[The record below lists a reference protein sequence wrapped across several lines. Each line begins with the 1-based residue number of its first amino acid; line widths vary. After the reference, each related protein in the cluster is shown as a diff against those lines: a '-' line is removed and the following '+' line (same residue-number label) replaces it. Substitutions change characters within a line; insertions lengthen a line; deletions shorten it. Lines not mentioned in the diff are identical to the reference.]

1 MLSLVD
7 FEQIYSGMIAG
18 RVINHSGDVH
28 LTVFYIARGILGTD
42 KIHLLVSLSADQQ
55 HAYYFAAPSNV
66 FSSVSGF
73 ETPLAAAFPTHPDHR
88 GDGVY
93 MLSSGS
99 LSAAVIKEGEKF
111 RLLTNNTDS
120 LEALVFDLGLPL
132 HAIKDA
138 QPVRMESVDGYY
150 RRLADDFSRRITKIS
165 AITAAVAFTI
175 GMGALLANSI
185 FTTKIKSS
193 TETIADG
200 LNSLVLKIDHTSP
213 LSHQLAQVQRI
224 SATVV
229 RAGGWIEAY
238 DASNKGQKFLV
249 TLPPWVTQD
258 FITALGAGAMAE
270 HDQENNM
277 IKVEKK

>member
-7 FEQIYSGMIAG
+7 FEQTYSSMIAG
-18 RVINHSGDVH
+18 RVVNHSGDVN
-28 LTVFYIARGILGTD
+28 LTAFYIARGILGTD
-42 KIHLLVSLSADQQ
+42 KIHLLISLSTDRQF
-55 HAYYFAAPSNV
+55 AYYFAAPSNV
-66 FSSVSGF
+66 FASVREF
-73 ETPLAAAFPTHPDHR
+73 ETALAAAFPTHPDHQ

-99 LSAAVIKEGEKF
+99 LSAAVIKDGEKF

-120 LEALVFDLGLPL
+120 IEALVFDMGLPL
-132 HAIKDA
+132 YPVKDA
-138 QPVRMESVDGYY
+138 QPVKMESVSGYY
-150 RRLADDFSRRITKIS
+150 RRLADDFSRQITKIS
-165 AITAAVAFTI
+165 AAVAAVAFII

-185 FTTKIKSS
+185 FTTKITSS
-193 TETIADG
+193 TETIANG
-200 LNSLVLKIDHTSP
+200 LNSLVRKIDHASP

-238 DASNKGQKFLV
+238 DASDKGEKFVV

-258 FITALGAGAMAE
+258 FITALGAGAIAE
-270 HDQENNM
+270 ADRENNM